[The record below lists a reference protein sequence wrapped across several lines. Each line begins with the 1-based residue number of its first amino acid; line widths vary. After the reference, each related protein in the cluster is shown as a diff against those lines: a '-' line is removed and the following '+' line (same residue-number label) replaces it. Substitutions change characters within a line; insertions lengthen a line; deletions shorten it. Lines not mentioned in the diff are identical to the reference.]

1 MWPHEEEPITSGQFA
16 LVTFRLQEMDYG
28 LLPSQETVVFTA
40 TEYKLPKRLMG
51 VAVSQ
56 LLLKMIFYLTAGVIL
71 ASISWST
78 ISHSRV
84 TRDYA
89 LTIILLGA
97 MFFIV
102 GMFAVSSRRHFAR
115 TL

>member
-1 MWPHEEEPITSGQFA
+1 
-16 LVTFRLQEMDYG
+16 
-28 LLPSQETVVFTA
+28 
-40 TEYKLPKRLMG
+40 
-51 VAVSQ
+51 
-56 LLLKMIFYLTAGVIL
+56 MIFYLTTGVIL

-78 ISHSRV
+78 ISHSKV
-84 TRDYA
+84 TGDYA

-102 GMFAVSSRRHFAR
+102 AMYAVSGHRRFAE